1 MPAMRTTWAA
11 APFEAMPDSGIV
23 KLGLRRSLVLRAKG
37 DVHRVVIV
45 DPAVCDIVQTTPR
58 EISLVGRSAG
68 RTQVTFWF
76 DEPGMTPLTYVVEV
90 KP

>member
-1 MPAMRTTWAA
+1 
-11 APFEAMPDSGIV
+11 
-23 KLGLRRSLVLRAKG
+23 
-37 DVHRVVIV
+37 VIV
-45 DPAVCDIVQTTPR
+45 EPAVCDIVQTTPR